1 MAAWQ
6 ELSSHF
12 CSWLDLE
19 VSLSGWLARTE
30 LVMIRRLIQILG
42 QWNSYVVTCND
53 SSTWLVWYACTTAAH
68 YVRQYTHV
76 GGKTSSLV
84 FFHRKAVKLLV
95 LVLASTLWIR
105 IRMLCEWPPLCIL
118 YFPLPLTFSIVRTL
132 MEDLHSL
139 DDFQLLIFWHE
150 LSHFAI

>member
-1 MAAWQ
+1 MVLIIESSIKEFLGLVSRQSVITAWQDSRNICRQLVHITAWQ

-76 GGKTSSLV
+76 GGQTSSLV
-84 FFHRKAVKLLV
+84 FFHLKGSETARTGCSQYTPPFVRRTCPAP
-95 LVLASTLWIR
+95 W
-105 IRMLCEWPPLCIL
+105 LCW
-118 YFPLPLTFSIVRTL
+118 S
-132 MEDLHSL
+132 
-139 DDFQLLIFWHE
+139 
-150 LSHFAI
+150 